1 MSGPKFIDF
10 DWAFWFQW
18 IMATTLGWI
27 LGRFLLP
34 NLAFVMIG
42 ITMGILQWFV
52 LRGHIHKAWR
62 WIIATVFGW
71 TAGSTLILFLV
82 ADGMEFLAGVILGIT
97 VGTAQWLILRREFH
111 WHGWWIVINV
121 VAWTTGMALLPGL
134 LSTGAMIG
142 AITGIALG
150 LLLQFP
156 TPAQVEPSGRNHIE
170 KRNHG

>member
-1 MSGPKFIDF
+1 MSEPKFNDF

-34 NLAFVMIG
+34 NLAFAVIG
-42 ITMGILQWFV
+42 IALGIMQWFV

-62 WIIATVFGW
+62 WIIATMVGW
-71 TAGSTLILFLV
+71 TTGSTLILFLA
-82 ADGMEFLAGVILGIT
+82 ADGTEFFAGVILGIT
-97 VGTAQWLILRREFH
+97 VGVAQWLILRREVQ
-111 WHGWWIVINV
+111 WNGWWIVISV

-142 AITGIALG
+142 AISGIALG
-150 LLLQFP
+150 LLFQFP
-156 TPAQVEPSGRNHIE
+156 KPVPVELIERNSKE
-170 KRNHG
+170 KRNDG